1 MKTITIHI
9 VRVMLLLTL
18 YVCCSSVVCCG
29 VARIEVM
36 ESSSEKV
43 SRSVDF
49 NKQSFDEDLTPIRLI
64 SIRLTELL

>member
-18 YVCCSSVVCCG
+18 YVCCSSVVCCE
-29 VARIEVM
+29 ASKTEVM
-36 ESSSEKV
+36 ESSSEKM
-43 SRSVDF
+43 SRSIEY
-49 NKQSFDEDLTPIRLI
+49 NKQTFDEDLTPIRLI

>member
-1 MKTITIHI
+1 MKPITIRI

-18 YVCCSSVVCCG
+18 YVCCSSVVCCE
-29 VARIEVM
+29 ASRTEAM

-43 SRSVDF
+43 IRSAEY